1 MTGGSQGGYM
11 QRREFITLVGG
22 AVATWPLAA
31 WAQNTNKA
39 PRRIAFFPDLNP
51 VPLEYWRADMRVL
64 GWIEGQDFIVLPS
77 GIESGS
83 RSPSSEDAQ
92 RVVANKPDLIFTVS
106 TNYALAA
113 QRATGSIPIV
123 MLTSGYPVEAGAVD
137 SLAKPGRNVT
147 GNTIYAETGV
157 LGKLLQ
163 LLREAKPDIKR
174 VGILWT
180 YVIPAFPK
188 EEIEPAYAELNSA
201 ARSLNLEL
209 HIVEVA
215 NSDQVQAALAEID
228 EWKPGGLLLTS
239 FFTGKAMSVV
249 TQFAVDKGLPTIVDL
264 DVWIRIA
271 LPHPL
276 LCYGPIFR
284 ELVQSAVASGDKILR
299 GSSPGDLPIQR
310 PRRFELIVSLKT
322 AKAIGLDLPPV
333 LVARADRVID

>member
-1 MTGGSQGGYM
+1 MR
-11 QRREFITLVGG
+11 RREFIGLVGS
-22 AVATWPLAA
+22 AAAAWPLASR
-31 WAQNTNKA
+31 AQHTNKA
-39 PRRIAFFPDLNP
+39 PKRIAYFPDLYP
-51 VPLEYWRADMRVL
+51 VLLEYWQAEMRVL

-77 GIESGS
+77 GIEFGS
-83 RSPSSEDAQ
+83 RNPSNEDAQ

-147 GNTIYAETGV
+147 GNTTYAETGV
-157 LGKLLQ
+157 WGKILE

-180 YVIPAFPK
+180 YVIPVFPK
-188 EEIEPAYAELNSA
+188 EEIEPAQAELNSA

-209 HIVEVA
+209 HIVEAA

-239 FFTGKAMSVV
+239 FLSEKARSVV
-249 TQFAVDKGLPTIVDL
+249 TQFAVDKGLPTIVDIV
-264 DVWIRIA
+264 VWTRIA
-271 LPHPL
+271 PPHPL
-276 LCYGPIFR
+276 LCYAPLYR
-284 ELVQSAVASGDKILR
+284 ELVQNATASVDKILR

-310 PRRFELIVSLKT
+310 PRRFELIVNLKT

>member
-1 MTGGSQGGYM
+1 M
-11 QRREFITLVGG
+11 QRREFVGLIGG
-22 AVATWPLAA
+22 AAAMWPLGVR
-31 WAQNTNKA
+31 AQNTNKA

-77 GIESGS
+77 GIESAS

-157 LGKLLQ
+157 WGKLLQ

-180 YVIPAFPK
+180 YVVPAFPK
-188 EEIEPAYAELNSA
+188 EEIEPGYAELNSA

-215 NSDQVQAALAEID
+215 NSDQVQAALAEIK
-228 EWKPGGLLLTS
+228 ERNPEGLLLTS
-239 FFTGKAMSVV
+239 FFASKARSVV
-249 TQFAVDKGLPTIVDL
+249 TQFALDKGLPTIVDG
-264 DVWIRIA
+264 DWTRFA
-271 LPHPL
+271 PPHPL

-284 ELVQSAVASGDKILR
+284 ELVQSAVASVDKILR

-310 PRRFELIVSLKT
+310 PSRFELVVSLKT
-322 AKAIGLDLPPV
+322 AKAIGLDLP
-333 LVARADRVID
+333 LSLLARADRVIE

>member
-22 AVATWPLAA
+22 AAATWPLAA
-31 WAQNTNKA
+31 RAQNTNKA
-39 PRRIAFFPDLNP
+39 PRRIAFLPDVYP
-51 VPLEYWRADMRVL
+51 ATLEAWRADMRVL
-64 GWIEGQDFIVLPS
+64 GWIEGQDFIVMQS
-77 GIESGS
+77 GIEIGS
-83 RSPSSEDAQ
+83 RSPLDEAAQ
-92 RVVANKPDLIFTVS
+92 RVVANKPDLIFT
-106 TNYALAA
+106 TTTAYALTL

-123 MLTSGYPVEAGAVD
+123 MLTSGYPVEAGAAD

-147 GNTIYAETGV
+147 GNAIYTETGV
-157 LGKLLQ
+157 WGKMLQ

-188 EEIEPAYAELNSA
+188 EEIEPGYAELNSA

-284 ELVQSAVASGDKILR
+284 ELVQSAVASVDKILR

-333 LVARADRVID
+333 LVAQADRVIE

>member
-1 MTGGSQGGYM
+1 MR
-11 QRREFITLVGG
+11 RREFLGVIGS
-22 AVATWPLAA
+22 AAWPLASR
-31 WAQNTNKA
+31 AQNTNKA
-39 PRRIAFFPDLNP
+39 PKRIAFFPDLHQ
-51 VPLEYWRADMRVL
+51 VALEYWQEDMRVL
-64 GWIEGQDFIVLPS
+64 GWIEGQDFIVLQS
-77 GIESGS
+77 GIEAGS
-83 RSPSSEDAQ
+83 RNPSREDAQ
-92 RVVANKPDLIFTVS
+92 RVVANKPDLIFVVS

-123 MLTSGYPVEAGAVD
+123 MLTSGYPVEAGVAD

-147 GNTIYAETGV
+147 GNSIYAEMGV
-157 LGKLLQ
+157 WGKLLQ

-174 VGILWT
+174 VAALWS

-215 NSDQVQAALAEID
+215 NSDQPQAALAEID

-239 FFTGKAMSVV
+239 FFSDKARSVV
-249 TQFAVDKGLPTIVDL
+249 MQFAVGKGLPTIVDV
-264 DVWIRIA
+264 DVWTRFA
-271 LPHPL
+271 TPFYPL
-276 LCYGPIFR
+276 LFYGPINR
-284 ELVQSAVASGDKILR
+284 ELVQNAVASVDKILR

-322 AKAIGLDLPPV
+322 AKAIGLDLPPI
-333 LVARADRVID
+333 LVARADRVIE